1 MKALKVSVYTSAPL
15 FVEASADEVGKIFAS
30 ADAGE
35 QVAILE
41 AMVRNMLPHQ
51 IQWDYVIM
59 ELERPENK
67 ETLEALRYVFKDSTH
82 D

>member
-1 MKALKVSVYTSAPL
+1 MKTLKVNLYTNAPL
-15 FVEASADEVGKIFAS
+15 FVEASADEIGKIFAS

-51 IQWDYVIM
+51 TQWDYVMM
-59 ELERPENK
+59 ELDRPENK
-67 ETLEALRYVFKDSTH
+67 KTLEALRYVFKDRTH